1 MEGGGPMKGEV
12 CDLFNNL
19 DSNTNYSI
27 QDLSKQRP
35 LRPIKK
41 DTLLGVSLVFWTEN
55 T

>member
-1 MEGGGPMKGEV
+1 MRGEV
-12 CDLFNNL
+12 CGLFNNL

-41 DTLLGVSLVFWTEN
+41 STLTRCSTKNSLD
-55 T
+55 